1 MFKVNG
7 FKLVGSAVET
17 LASGLIAEVMNSLIS
32 TDITKFTY

>member
-32 TDITKFTY
+32 TDITEIAH